1 MVVAV
6 FSMSNALG
14 GTPFSVPAVEHTSLR
29 EVP

>member
-1 MVVAV
+1 MVLAV
-6 FSMSNALG
+6 SMSNALG